1 MYEYFFFH
9 HFYFSRSKLM
19 RAGARKRSYSF
30 TEGHIKHPAS
40 VKRWKLGRGGGG
52 RGRGAGGPPASNVLP
67 SKFLLGGNIHD
78 PLNLNSLSDE
88 KVARLGKN
96 NNKRAKF
103 YIFYIFYIIMVIV
116 IPAL

>member
-1 MYEYFFFH
+1 
-9 HFYFSRSKLM
+9 M

-52 RGRGAGGPPASNVLP
+52 RGRGGGVPPASNVLP

-96 NNKRAKF
+96 GTSLIKSVHTSSPNF
-103 YIFYIFYIIMVIV
+103 
-116 IPAL
+116 